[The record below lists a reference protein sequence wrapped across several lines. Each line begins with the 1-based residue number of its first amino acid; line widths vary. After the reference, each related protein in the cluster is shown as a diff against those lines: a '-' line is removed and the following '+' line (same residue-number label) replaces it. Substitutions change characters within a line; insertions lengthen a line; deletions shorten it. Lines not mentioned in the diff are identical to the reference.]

1 MDHTRINIKTRRAL
15 GMIFVFTVL
24 SVSFVLTSDAAPAF
38 PSRPITFYV
47 PFSAGGAIDLMVRPV
62 AGAASRILQQP
73 VVVSNKPGGAA
84 TLAPTMLKTMKPDG
98 YNICCGMNNI
108 LFLPLQQEVAFD
120 PLKDFT
126 YICTVTDSILG
137 IAVRSTS
144 GWKTAKDFIAYA
156 KANPGKI
163 KYANSAGAGTP
174 QHMAMSEVA
183 LKEGI
188 KWELVPYVGG
198 VQSFAALLGG
208 HVQAAYGNIIN
219 ITSYLKSGE
228 LTLLWVLAETRSKL
242 YPDVPTLKELGFF
255 SYSGPVGII
264 GPSGMPKDLV
274 SLLDETFRKTLSD
287 PEAEKTLKNI
297 GAETCYMNSTDYRK
311 WATESYARYS
321 DIIKQLGLEKK

>member
-1 MDHTRINIKTRRAL
+1 
-15 GMIFVFTVL
+15 
-24 SVSFVLTSDAAPAF
+24 
-38 PSRPITFYV
+38 
-47 PFSAGGAIDLMVRPV
+47 
-62 AGAASRILQQP
+62 
-73 VVVSNKPGGAA
+73 
-84 TLAPTMLKTMKPDG
+84 MLKTMKPDG

-108 LFLPLQQEVAFD
+108 LFLPLQQEVAFE

-126 YICTVTDSILG
+126 YICTITDSILG
-137 IAVRSTS
+137 IAVKSSS
-144 GWKTAKDFIAYA
+144 GWKTAKDFISYA

-208 HVQAAYGNIIN
+208 HVQAAYGNILN

-228 LTLLWVLAETRSKL
+228 LTLLWVLAEERSKL
-242 YPDVPTLKELGFF
+242 YPNVPTLKELGFF

-264 GPSGMPKDLV
+264 GPPGMPKDLV
-274 SLLDETFRKTLSD
+274 SFLDETFHKALSD
-287 PEAEKTLKNI
+287 PEVAKTFKNT
-297 GAETCYMNSTDYRK
+297 GAETCYMNSADYKK
-311 WATESYARYS
+311 WATESYARYD
-321 DIIKQLGLEKK
+321 DIIKQLGLQKK

>member
-1 MDHTRINIKTRRAL
+1 MDYPRMKTRQTLLVMCVATL
-15 GMIFVFTVL
+15 LFI
-24 SVSFVLTSDAAPAF
+24 SFIPQSDAASAF
-38 PSRPITFYV
+38 PSRPITFYI
-47 PFSAGGAIDLMVRPV
+47 PFSAGGAVDLMVRPV
-62 AGAASRILQQP
+62 AGAASRILKQP

-108 LFLPLQQEVAFD
+108 LFLPLQQEVAFE

-137 IAVRSTS
+137 IAVKSSS

-208 HVQAAYGNIIN
+208 HVQAAYGNILN

-228 LTLLWVLAETRSKL
+228 LTLLWVLAEERSKL
-242 YPDVPTLKELGFF
+242 YPNVPTLKELGFF

-264 GPSGMPKDLV
+264 GPPGMPKDLV
-274 SLLDETFRKTLSD
+274 SFLDETFHKSLSD
-287 PEAEKTLKNI
+287 PEVEKTFKNT
-297 GAETCYMNSTDYRK
+297 GAETCYMNSADYKK
-311 WATESYARYS
+311 WATESYARYA
-321 DIIKQLGLEKK
+321 DIIKKLGLEKK